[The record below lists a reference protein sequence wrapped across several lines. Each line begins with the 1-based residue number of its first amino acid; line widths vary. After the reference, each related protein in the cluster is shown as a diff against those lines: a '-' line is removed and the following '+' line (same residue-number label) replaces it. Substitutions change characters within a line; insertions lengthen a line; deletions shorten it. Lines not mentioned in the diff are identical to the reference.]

1 MDDLVDEL
9 SSLLNKN
16 GDTECLKGSMISKA
30 QIHKGVYSKN
40 MLLLGE
46 SEAHMKES
54 CSYLIENGALL
65 FWTNLLKETP
75 WENSCS
81 RLSRRVQK
89 SFRHEPENESDLE
102 NFQINTTITPPS
114 VRTRVRSKRRVCT
127 QVEQSTSSAA
137 ECTNNQPQP
146 QQPQNPPVVPSVS
159 DQSCNDAP
167 LETELENIKKE
178 REKIKKLHEEKKS
191 MLISE
196 CEKEIL
202 EVRKKYDGLIDESEM
217 CLTKKMNVLEQYY
230 DLVYANKV
238 LADTLTRTCDDTFDE
253 ENCDKEIGVMRVLE
267 IPASTLIQS
276 VNRCTSTTSIPT
288 LRAPAPHL
296 RSSSSLFP
304 SLPTLSTPQTQT
316 ELNNVDYQ
324 VNTEKLPVFQSSNL
338 WPELLVEFDT
348 FYDMGFPSLP
358 FLDSN

>member
-1 MDDLVDEL
+1 
-9 SSLLNKN
+9 
-16 GDTECLKGSMISKA
+16 
-30 QIHKGVYSKN
+30 
-40 MLLLGE
+40 
-46 SEAHMKES
+46 
-54 CSYLIENGALL
+54 
-65 FWTNLLKETP
+65 
-75 WENSCS
+75 
-81 RLSRRVQK
+81 
-89 SFRHEPENESDLE
+89 
-102 NFQINTTITPPS
+102 
-114 VRTRVRSKRRVCT
+114 
-127 QVEQSTSSAA
+127 
-137 ECTNNQPQP
+137 
-146 QQPQNPPVVPSVS
+146 
-159 DQSCNDAP
+159 
-167 LETELENIKKE
+167 
-178 REKIKKLHEEKKS
+178 
-191 MLISE
+191 
-196 CEKEIL
+196 
-202 EVRKKYDGLIDESEM
+202 
-217 CLTKKMNVLEQYY
+217 MNVLEQYY

-253 ENCDKEIGVMRVLE
+253 ENCDKGMQVEIFLPFLFISSFKVFLFFIAEIGVMRVLE